1 MVQGSQFIRDLLNDD
16 EAASAGGDNNIIK
29 ESAMKAVVITIMFF
43 IYKFIDIIMLSYN
56 LGIYDDRDIY
66 FIILLIFSI
75 K

>member
-1 MVQGSQFIRDLLNDD
+1 MQGSQFIRDLLNDD

-29 ESAMKAVVITIMFF
+29 ESAMQSVVITMMFF